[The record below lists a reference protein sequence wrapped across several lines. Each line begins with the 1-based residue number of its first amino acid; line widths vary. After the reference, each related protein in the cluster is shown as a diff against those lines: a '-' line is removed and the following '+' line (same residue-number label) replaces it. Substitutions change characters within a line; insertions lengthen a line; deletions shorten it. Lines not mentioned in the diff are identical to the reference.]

1 MIFPLK
7 PPFIIWLRQIN
18 RGYHI
23 FSAKKFWNDPSLRL
37 SYFRLDPAPSVQRTS
52 EEFYRNATTGK
63 STLKIIIKHR
73 QTKTQLPFIETIYI
87 ISLHIYSTYI
97 LSVYIYIYTYMNRC
111 KWGCFIPFVWL
122 PLRWPPSCWQK
133 YTNRGTE
140 MPRSIV
146 TSQGVDESQK
156 VASYNVSILYNVVIL

>member
-87 ISLHIYSTYI
+87 YNISTYI
-97 LSVYIYIYTYMNRC
+97 QYIYIICVYIYTRIWIDANEDVLSPLFDCHCGGLPAVDKNIRTEERRC
-111 KWGCFIPFVWL
+111 HGALSPHKGWMSRKKWPATMYQYCITL
-122 PLRWPPSCWQK
+122 
-133 YTNRGTE
+133 
-140 MPRSIV
+140 
-146 TSQGVDESQK
+146 
-156 VASYNVSILYNVVIL
+156 